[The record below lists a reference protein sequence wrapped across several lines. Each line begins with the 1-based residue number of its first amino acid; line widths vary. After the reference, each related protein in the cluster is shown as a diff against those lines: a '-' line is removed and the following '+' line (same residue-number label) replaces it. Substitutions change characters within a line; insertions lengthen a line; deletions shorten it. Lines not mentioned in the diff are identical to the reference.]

1 MEKSKLKKK
10 LPIGIDDF
18 KKLRQEDFY
27 YVDKTGFI
35 GDLLNNW
42 GKVNLFTRPRRFG
55 KTLNMSMLK
64 SFFEIGADKSLF
76 DGLAI
81 SKDTALCDEYFGKYP
96 VIFISLKG
104 IDGLKYKDAY
114 GALRKIIRAEISRF
128 RLLLKSD
135 FLEQDDKN
143 ILTSILQENDTPDD
157 IRDSLRMLSS
167 LLRQYYSQKVIILID
182 EYDVPLDKAFK
193 NGYYKEMVALIR
205 SLVRD
210 HRFQPENDHR
220 FQPVQMS
227 SNLTNIQ
234 NAVDSIFVSLSYL
247 RQYGSVAE
255 VHLSDY
261 LVLSSVRLAC
271 KVEAIGSVEK
281 TVQYALRKN

>member
-10 LPIGIDDF
+10 LSIGIDDF

-42 GKVNLFTRPRRFG
+42 GKVNHFTRPRRFG
-55 KTLNMSMLK
+55 KTLNIIMLK

-81 SKDTALCDEYFGKYP
+81 SKDTALCDKYLGKYP

-104 IDGLKYKDAY
+104 VDGLKYEDAY

-143 ILTSILQENDTPDD
+143 ILTRILQENDTPDD
-157 IRDSLRMLSS
+157 N
-167 LLRQYYSQKVIILID
+167 V
-182 EYDVPLDKAFK
+182 
-193 NGYYKEMVALIR
+193 MV
-205 SLVRD
+205 
-210 HRFQPENDHR
+210 
-220 FQPVQMS
+220 
-227 SNLTNIQ
+227 
-234 NAVDSIFVSLSYL
+234 
-247 RQYGSVAE
+247 
-255 VHLSDY
+255 
-261 LVLSSVRLAC
+261 
-271 KVEAIGSVEK
+271 
-281 TVQYALRKN
+281 